1 MCGAIIE
8 AATKAAPAASA
19 ASTPPSAPARTS
31 PYRLLGILDPDREL
45 MVAFALKMP
54 GDWRAKQEFHRKW
67 EGAVGLPQI
76 YLLSPRTAVTF
87 VEDDERAASII
98 RKGTAIFSN
107 TNQSKIFLS

>member
-1 MCGAIIE
+1 MTKVLFCELSGSLVISNAQLNSAI
-8 AATKAAPAASA
+8 
-19 ASTPPSAPARTS
+19 R
-31 PYRLLGILDPDREL
+31 
-45 MVAFALKMP
+45 
-54 GDWRAKQEFHRKW
+54 
-67 EGAVGLPQI
+67 AVGLPQI